1 MRNFQRALARHLVS
15 DVSVAQICNSF
26 LLWTPIVMPFAL
38 IMQFQLAV
46 VLFQLHLVYC
56 RAPLFFIF
64 LFDRTDQHVVE
75 KEILVVRLVVH
86 DVLFD
91 HLQTRNDFVQV

>member
-1 MRNFQRALARHLVS
+1 MDPNCDA
-15 DVSVAQICNSF
+15 
-26 LLWTPIVMPFAL
+26 
-38 IMQFQLAV
+38 IMQFQLTV

-91 HLQTRNDFVQV
+91 HFQTLDNFVQVQQNLRPLPLSGSSNQRLPI